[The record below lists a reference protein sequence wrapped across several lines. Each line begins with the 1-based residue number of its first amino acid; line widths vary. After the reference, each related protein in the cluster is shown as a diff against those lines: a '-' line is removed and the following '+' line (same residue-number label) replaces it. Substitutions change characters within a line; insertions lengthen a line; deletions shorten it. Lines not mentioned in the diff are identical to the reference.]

1 METARRRADHFGMPD
16 APASTPGVESRAVS
30 TLELPREHPLLGG
43 AAQGILFSNAVT
55 LAGAL
60 FQHWPALPVLAVYWG
75 QSVAIGVLNVI
86 RMLTLKEFST
96 DGFRSGGRPVPPTR
110 AGQVSTAK
118 FFAFHYGV
126 FHLVYALFLFKGA
139 RMGHLDGWTPWI
151 VAANVAMFAA
161 AHAWPLVTSG
171 GQDYRGKPNLGV
183 LMFYPYLR
191 ILPMHLAIIL
201 GSVFSSALPLF
212 IVLKTGADL
221 GMHAIEH
228 RLFRSSD

>member
-1 METARRRADHFGMPD
+1 MSS
-16 APASTPGVESRAVS
+16 APSTPGAESPAVQ
-30 TLELPREHPLLGG
+30 TLELPREHPLWGG

-55 LAGAL
+55 LAGVL

-96 DGFRSGGRPVPPTR
+96 DGFRSGNRPVPANR
-110 AGQVSTAK
+110 QGQVSTAT
-118 FFAFHYGV
+118 FFAFHYGM
-126 FHLVYALFLFKGA
+126 FHLVYALFLFGSG
-139 RMGHLDGWTPWI
+139 RLGRLEGWAPWM
-151 VAANVAMFAA
+151 VAGNVAMFAA
-161 AHAWPLVTSG
+161 THAWPLIASG

-183 LMFYPYLR
+183 LMFYPYVR

-201 GSVFSSALPLF
+201 GTSFTNALPLF

-221 GMHAIEH
+221 GMHALEH
-228 RLFRSSD
+228 RIFRSAE